1 MKTELA
7 EDIFEDGIEAL
18 HVKLGTIKTI
28 KLFQLAG
35 VTRGDSLK
43 EIEEKTER
51 MSKEE
56 ALKLIRKVKSERIDL
71 WEKIGV
77 K

>member
-1 MKTELA
+1 VIRNGEDTER
-7 EDIFEDGIEAL
+7 F
-18 HVKLGTIKTI
+18 LGRCDMRVYLNTIKTI
-28 KLFQLAG
+28 KFFQLAG

-56 ALKLIRKVKSERIDL
+56 ALKLIRKVKSNRIDL

>member
-1 MKTELA
+1 
-7 EDIFEDGIEAL
+7 
-18 HVKLGTIKTI
+18 LGAIKTI
-28 KLFQLAG
+28 KFFQLVG
-35 VTRGDSLK
+35 VTRGDTLK

-56 ALKLIRKVKSERIDL
+56 VLRLIQETKGERRYL
-71 WEKIGV
+71 WDKIGV

>member
-1 MKTELA
+1 L
-7 EDIFEDGIEAL
+7 
-18 HVKLGTIKTI
+18 V
-28 KLFQLAG
+28 G
-35 VTRGDSLK
+35 VTRGDTLK

-56 ALKLIRKVKSERIDL
+56 VLRLIQETKGERRYL
-71 WEKIGV
+71 WDKIGV